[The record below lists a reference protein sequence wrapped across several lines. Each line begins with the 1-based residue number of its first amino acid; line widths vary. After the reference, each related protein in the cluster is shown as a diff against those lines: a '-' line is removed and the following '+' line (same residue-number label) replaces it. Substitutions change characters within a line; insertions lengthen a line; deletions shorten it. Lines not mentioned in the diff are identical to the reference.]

1 MYIGILSVRC
11 NLQIPIELF
20 FTNIITMA
28 PRSLSRIP
36 FCPTITTYL
45 FAISHNDSTTEQ
57 TRTTFLKLKI
67 PIAAQ
72 SI

>member
-1 MYIGILSVRC
+1 MV
-11 NLQIPIELF
+11 
-20 FTNIITMA
+20 